1 MQEKVLS
8 SKKNGMAMMILFILL
23 YAAATALAIIG
34 SIFHCIPMAAVGFIW
49 LSLGWIPFLGLKV
62 LKPQEAL
69 VLTLFGNYVGTLKDD
84 GFYWVNP
91 FCTAVNP
98 AAKTKLNQ
106 SGDVDGGNAAKS
118 VLTLAAAGTSGSSNS
133 SYVSKKISLKIMTLN
148 NNRQKINDCLGNP
161 VEIGIAVIWRVTDTA
176 KAVFNVD
183 NYKEYLSLQCDSALR
198 NIVRIYPYDVAP
210 NVDTTG
216 DGVADEGSL
225 RGSSEIVAG
234 RIRDEIQQK
243 VAEAGLEIIEAR
255 ITYLAYAPEIAAV
268 MLQRQQASAIID
280 ARKMIVDGAVGMV
293 EMALE
298 RLNEN
303 NVVELDE
310 ERKAAMVSNLLVVL
324 CGNHDAQPPGQR
336 NRFRSGFLQSFMIR
350 LPPGRRMIS
359 APSTARSSICL
370 LNASGSVKRTGN
382 MFPTLWMSRR
392 NWILSEFSYLS

>member
-1 MQEKVLS
+1 MMKEQVLTNR
-8 SKKNGMAMMILFILL
+8 KNGMAVMLATIFLYLASIVGCIFGGMLIDQGRSPLLFIV
-23 YAAATALAIIG
+23 
-34 SIFHCIPMAAVGFIW
+34 SIVWLFVGW
-49 LSLGWIPFLGLKV
+49 MPVLGLKV

-69 VLTLFGNYVGTLKDD
+69 VLTLFGNYIGTLKGE
-84 GFYWVNP
+84 GFYFVNP
-91 FCTAVNP
+91 FCSSVNP
-98 AAKTKLNQ
+98 AAKTRLNQ
-106 SGDVDGGNAAKS
+106 SGDVGDSSSGKPI
-118 VLTLAAAGTSGSSNS
+118 LLAAGATAANTAMET
-133 SYVSKKISLKIMTLN
+133 VNKKISLKIMTLN

-161 VEIGIAVIWRVTDTA
+161 VEIGIAVMWRVVDTA

-225 RGSSEIVAG
+225 RGSSETVAA

-243 VAEAGLEIIEAR
+243 VAEAGLEVIEAR

-303 NVVELDE
+303 QVVTLDE

-324 CGNHDAQPPGQR
+324 CGNHDAQPVV
-336 NRFRSGFLQSFMIR
+336 N
-350 LPPGRRMIS
+350 
-359 APSTARSSICL
+359 
-370 LNASGSVKRTGN
+370 SGS
-382 MFPTLWMSRR
+382 L
-392 NWILSEFSYLS
+392 Y